1 MLLSSVARLNM
12 GQSPES
18 STYNETGEGLPF
30 FQGKTDFGLRHPQ
43 ARQYCV
49 APKKIAE
56 KGDILIS
63 VRAPVGP
70 VNIASET
77 CCIGRGLGAIR
88 AYGVDQFFL
97 YFELQYL
104 QPTIEALGS
113 GAIFKAI
120 NKNQLADVLVNRG
133 GFDLEEQRQIARVL
147 ATVQR
152 AIEQQQAII
161 TTTCEL
167 KRSLMHKLFTEGLR
181 GEAQKPTEI
190 GLVPESWDVVVLGRV
205 ARIGN
210 GSTPKRTTRE
220 YWEGGHLPWLT
231 SGKIHEGNIDSA
243 DEFVTELAAK
253 ECHLPMVPTGSVLV
267 AITGQGK
274 TLGNAALV
282 SFDTHISQHL
292 AYISIAGNALYS
304 PFVFRYLQSRYEY
317 LRSVGRAGGSTKA
330 ALTCGF
336 LKSVVIPKPDWDEQ
350 KEIADAFDILDDKLS
365 LAERKRSHCAD
376 LFKTLLHQLMTAQV
390 RVHNLDLDALGVPA
404 LD

>member
-1 MLLSSVARLNM
+1 
-12 GQSPES
+12 
-18 STYNETGEGLPF
+18 
-30 FQGKTDFGLRHPQ
+30 
-43 ARQYCV
+43 
-49 APKKIAE
+49 
-56 KGDILIS
+56 
-63 VRAPVGP
+63 
-70 VNIASET
+70 
-77 CCIGRGLGAIR
+77 
-88 AYGVDQFFL
+88 
-97 YFELQYL
+97 
-104 QPTIEALGS
+104 
-113 GAIFKAI
+113 
-120 NKNQLADVLVNRG
+120 
-133 GFDLEEQRQIARVL
+133 
-147 ATVQR
+147 
-152 AIEQQQAII
+152 
-161 TTTCEL
+161 
-167 KRSLMHKLFTEGLR
+167 MHKLFTEGLR

-317 LRSVGRAGGSTKA
+317 LRSIGRAGGSTKA